1 MKLKNSLIAL
11 CLGAVLTLLLFLSGF
26 SLPSVILFAVG
37 FLIGIVLLLAD
48 ELFFV
53 TWYQLP
59 WPISKS
65 FLFLFIFVPATIF
78 MFTSSS
84 SIIGSGLILGIG
96 FLRLID
102 LFSAMMSIRSLLTS
116 SKIAN
121 VAQNVAPSI
130 AQNVAQNVAP
140 NQVKSQTLSQ
150 IDQLSNQVLR
160 GGKDPFTAQE
170 LQMITLGLGGLLFI
184 LLLKIFL
191 L

>member
-11 CLGAVLTLLLFLSGF
+11 CLGTALTLLLFLSGF

-102 LFSAMMSIRSLLTS
+102 LFSAMMSIRSLLAS

-121 VAQNVAPSI
+121 VTPSI
-130 AQNVAQNVAP
+130 APNVAL
-140 NQVKSQTLSQ
+140 NQVKSQALSQ

>member
-26 SLPSVILFAVG
+26 SLVSIILFAAG
-37 FLIGIVLLLAD
+37 FSIGIALLHAD

-59 WPISKS
+59 WPISRS
-65 FLFLFIFVPATIF
+65 FLFLLIFVPATIF

-84 SIIGSGLILGIG
+84 SIIGAGLILGIG
-96 FLRLID
+96 FLRLIE
-102 LFSAMMSIRSLLTS
+102 LLLATMSIRKL
-116 SKIAN
+116 SKA
-121 VAQNVAPSI
+121 AVAPDPI
-130 AQNVAQNVAP
+130 
-140 NQVKSQTLSQ
+140 Q

-160 GGKDPFTAQE
+160 GGKDSFTAQE
-170 LQMITLGLGGLLFI
+170 LQMVTLGLGGLLLI

>member
-26 SLPSVILFAVG
+26 SLLSVILFAVG

-121 VAQNVAPSI
+121 VAPSIAPSI
-130 AQNVAQNVAP
+130 APNVAP